1 LNFDQLTHSEQELW
15 NKFEKSDFYNFLTGE
30 KDTVPEF
37 CHNWV
42 AFSAKLTMTMTLIQ
56 LQLNLFQFHK
66 TNYSEV
72 SQEHIQLLLQ
82 HHHPDHF
89 TKEKL
94 KLTTKLSTL
103 DKLSRRAFNTQHRA
117 SKKNAHY

>member
-1 LNFDQLTHSEQELW
+1 
-15 NKFEKSDFYNFLTGE
+15 
-30 KDTVPEF
+30 
-37 CHNWV
+37 
-42 AFSAKLTMTMTLIQ
+42 MTMTLIQ
-56 LQLNLFQFHK
+56 SQLNLFQFHK

-82 HHHPDHF
+82 HHHTDHF

-103 DKLSRRAFNTQHRA
+103 DKLSRRTFNMQHRT
-117 SKKNAHY
+117 SKKNANY